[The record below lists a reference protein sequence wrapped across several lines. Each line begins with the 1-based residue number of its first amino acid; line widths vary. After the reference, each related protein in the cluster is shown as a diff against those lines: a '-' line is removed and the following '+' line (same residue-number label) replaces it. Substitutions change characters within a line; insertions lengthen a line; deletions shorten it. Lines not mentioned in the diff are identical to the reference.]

1 MASLIANE
9 FSEAT
14 NDLHLSALMAVGFV
28 LFVVTLIVNAIAR
41 WLVWRRGGRRA
52 RDDRRA
58 AAHDSA
64 TRAACARARAPARH
78 ERRHGRAHLRSPRP
92 SRSSRSSSSSR
103 YLLKQ
108 GAGALS
114 LDFFTNMP
122 KPVGE
127 AGGGMANAIVGT
139 LILIGIASVGRTAGR
154 HRRGTVSRRAAAGR
168 KLANVVRF
176 LADVL
181 NGLPSIVMGIFAWQ
195 FLVRPFGHFSALAG
209 GAAIGAMMIP
219 LVTRTTEEMVRTVPQ
234 SLREAALALGYPR
247 WRTSLQI
254 VLRTALGGIVT
265 GVLVAVARVA
275 GETAPLLFTAFGNQ
289 FWSTNLT
296 QPIAALPL
304 QIFVYAISPY
314 DDWHAQAWAGALVLI
329 GLVLVIS
336 VVARFVARSRHG
348 AGK

>member
-1 MASLIANE
+1 VSATVARV
-9 FSEAT
+9 EAGT
-14 NDLHLSALMAVGFV
+14 
-28 LFVVTLIVNAIAR
+28 R
-41 WLVWRRGGRRA
+41 PRA
-52 RDDRRA
+52 RGLARRRA
-58 AAHDSA
+58 ASYVMVAL
-64 TRAACARARAPARH
+64 TCLAAALAIVPLVAIL
-78 ERRHGRAHLRSPRP
+78 G
-92 SRSSRSSSSSR
+92 
-103 YLLKQ
+103 YLIKQ

-114 LDFFTNMP
+114 LDFFTSMP

-139 LILIGIASVGRTAGR
+139 LILIGIASVVGLPVGIGAGLYLAE
-154 HRRGTVSRRAAAGR
+154 RGGTR
-168 KLANVVRF
+168 LANLVRF

-181 NGLPSIVMGIFAWQ
+181 NGLPSIVMGIFAWE
-195 FLVRPFGHFSALAG
+195 FLVRPIGHFSALAG

-234 SLREAALALGYPR
+234 SLREAALALGFPR

-289 FWSTNLT
+289 FFSTRLT

-304 QIFVYAISPY
+304 QVFVYAISPY
-314 DDWHAQAWAGALVLI
+314 DEWHAQAWAGALVLI
-329 GLVLVIS
+329 ALVLVIS
-336 VVARFVARSRHG
+336 VISRFVVRSKHG
-348 AGK
+348 RAND

>member
-1 MASLIANE
+1 MTAAGLPTA
-9 FSEAT
+9 AVPPQRARGLARRRGT
-14 NDLHLSALMAVGFV
+14 SALMVA
-28 LFVVTLIVNAIAR
+28 LTC
-41 WLVWRRGGRRA
+41 
-52 RDDRRA
+52 A
-58 AAHDSA
+58 AAA
-64 TRAACARARAPARH
+64 LAIVPLVAILA
-78 ERRHGRAHLRSPRP
+78 
-92 SRSSRSSSSSR
+92 
-103 YLLKQ
+103 YLIKQ

-122 KPVGE
+122 RPVGE
-127 AGGGMANAIVGT
+127 PGGGMANAIVGT
-139 LILIGIASVGRTAGR
+139 LILIGVASAVGLPIGIGAGLYLAE
-154 HRRGTVSRRAAAGR
+154 RGGT
-168 KLANVVRF
+168 KLANLVRF

-195 FLVRPFGHFSALAG
+195 FLVRPIGHFSALAG

-289 FWSTNLT
+289 FWSTQVT

-304 QIFVYAISPY
+304 QVFVYAISPY
-314 DDWHAQAWAGALVLI
+314 DEWHAHAWAGALVLI
-329 GLVLVIS
+329 GIVLVIS
-336 VVARFVARSRHG
+336 VLARFAVRSRHG
-348 AGK
+348 RAND

>member
-1 MASLIANE
+1 M
-9 FSEAT
+9 
-14 NDLHLSALMAVGFV
+14 
-28 LFVVTLIVNAIAR
+28 
-41 WLVWRRGGRRA
+41 
-52 RDDRRA
+52 RA
-58 AAHDSA
+58 AALPGGARPRSRMRGLA
-64 TRAACARARAPARH
+64 RRRGTSILMIGLTCIAAALAIVPLVAILA
-78 ERRHGRAHLRSPRP
+78 
-92 SRSSRSSSSSR
+92 
-103 YLLKQ
+103 YLLRQ
-108 GAGALS
+108 GASTLS

-122 KPVGE
+122 RPVGE
-127 AGGGMANAIVGT
+127 PGGGMANAIVGT
-139 LILIGIASVGRTAGR
+139 LILLGIASAVGLPVGIGAGLYLAERGRTR
-154 HRRGTVSRRAAAGR
+154 
-168 KLANVVRF
+168 LANLVRF

-289 FWSTNLT
+289 FWSTDVT

-304 QIFVYAISPY
+304 QVFVYAISPY
-314 DDWHAQAWAGALVLI
+314 DEWHAHAWAGALVLI
-329 GLVLVIS
+329 SLVLVIS
-336 VVARFVARSRHG
+336 VLARFAVRSRHG
-348 AGK
+348 RAND

>member
-1 MASLIANE
+1 M
-9 FSEAT
+9 T
-14 NDLHLSALMAVGFV
+14 AVG
-28 LFVVTLIVNAIAR
+28 LPTTAVTR
-41 WLVWRRGGRRA
+41 RRA
-52 RDDRRA
+52 RGLARRRGTSVLMVALTCA
-58 AAHDSA
+58 AAA
-64 TRAACARARAPARH
+64 LAIVPLIVILA
-78 ERRHGRAHLRSPRP
+78 
-92 SRSSRSSSSSR
+92 

-122 KPVGE
+122 RPVGE
-127 AGGGMANAIVGT
+127 VGGGMANAIVGT
-139 LILIGIASVGRTAGR
+139 LILIGIASAVGLPVGIGAGLYLAE
-154 HRRGTVSRRAAAGR
+154 RGNTR
-168 KLANVVRF
+168 LANLVRF

-289 FWSTNLT
+289 FWSTEVT

-304 QIFVYAISPY
+304 QVFVYAISPY
-314 DDWHAQAWAGALVLI
+314 DEWHAHAWAGALVLI
-329 GLVLVIS
+329 ALVLVIS
-336 VVARFVARSRHG
+336 VLARIAVRSRHG
-348 AGK
+348 RAND

>member
-1 MASLIANE
+1 M
-9 FSEAT
+9 T
-14 NDLHLSALMAVGFV
+14 AVG
-28 LFVVTLIVNAIAR
+28 LRAAADP
-41 WLVWRRGGRRA
+41 RRRPAHRLGR
-52 RDDRRA
+52 RRA
-58 AAHDSA
+58 ASIVMIALTCAAA
-64 TRAACARARAPARH
+64 TLAIVPPVAILA
-78 ERRHGRAHLRSPRP
+78 
-92 SRSSRSSSSSR
+92 
-103 YLLKQ
+103 YLLEQ

-114 LDFFTNMP
+114 LGFFTSMP
-122 KPVGE
+122 RPVGE

-139 LILIGIASVGRTAGR
+139 LILIGIASAIGLPIGIGAGLYLAE
-154 HRRGTVSRRAAAGR
+154 RGGT
-168 KLANVVRF
+168 KLADLVRF

-195 FLVRPFGHFSALAG
+195 FLVRPIGHFSALAG

-219 LVTRTTEEMVRTVPQ
+219 LVTRTTEEMVRTVPR

-289 FWSTNLT
+289 FWSTRVT

-304 QIFVYAISPY
+304 QVFVYAISPY
-314 DDWHAQAWAGALVLI
+314 DEWHAQAWAGALVLI
-329 GLVLVIS
+329 ALVLVIS
-336 VVARFVARSRHG
+336 LLARFAVRARHG
-348 AGK
+348 RAND